1 MTEQGKEKA
10 LSMGIL
16 EAAQSNAEV
25 LMTSLLTS
33 AYPSP
38 EWIIRFN

>member
-1 MTEQGKEKA
+1 MLGY
-10 LSMGIL
+10 LFRGSLNMGIL

-25 LMTSLLTS
+25 LMTNLLVTS
-33 AYPSP
+33 YPTP